1 MFKGS
6 SSGKFAQFQPS
17 ENLKL
22 QVQTVPLNDI
32 RRKLPKKLEE
42 LMNNANAEDLDL
54 TELCSKTD
62 ELKLVMYCEDS
73 PSSTTEPIYCEIQ
86 SLPAIH
92 KYLNLR
98 LQTVPDG
105 IFTIEKSQ
113 IYKSTYLPYST
124 AKKRKRGSEIHCY
137 FTFIGSVISEFIW
150 KNAQT
155 SLEMNL
161 AVDSLA
167 LLAHAASQ
175 TFTDDSS
182 VSVSASS
189 SSNPPISSSS
199 SSSFMSQVE
208 DKAESLNKRKREE
221 EETGDDVT
229 DYSGVSLSDSRPKK
243 LKSSPSKIL
252 PSTLSDESGSL
263 KNEVEEEDQEIVAQ
277 YYEDHQKTLDES
289 RPVSVSA
296 STTSLNHIIV
306 QKLEPIQSSST
317 SACHEQRVSVGHQ
330 TFLVNDSTESTDNLL
345 SAFRSTAI
353 ATKDTEF
360 SMGGKIAPIHHFWK
374 GVIILQ
380 LDDEHKIHHL
390 IVKYL
395 TSKS

>member
-6 SSGKFAQFQPS
+6 SSSKFAQFQPS
-17 ENLKL
+17 ENQKL

-73 PSSTTEPIYCEIQ
+73 PSSTTEPIYCEVQ
-86 SLPAIH
+86 SLSTIH

-98 LQTVPDG
+98 LQSVPDG

-182 VSVSASS
+182 VSISASS
-189 SSNPPISSSS
+189 SSNPTISSSS
-199 SSSFMSQVE
+199 SSSVSQAE
-208 DKAESLNKRKREE
+208 DKAESLNKRKREDE
-221 EETGDDVT
+221 EAADDVT
-229 DYSGVSLSDSRPKK
+229 DYSGVSLSDGRSKK
-243 LKSSPSKIL
+243 LKTTSSKIL
-252 PSTLSDESGSL
+252 PSTSSDESEVL
-263 KNEVEEEDQEIVAQ
+263 KNDVEEEDQELVAQ
-277 YYEDHQKTLDES
+277 YYEDHQKTVDES
-289 RPVSVSA
+289 RPVSASA
-296 STTSLNHIIV
+296 SVTSLNHIIV

-317 SACHEQRVSVGHQ
+317 TACHEQRVSIGHQ

-360 SMGGKIAPIHHFWK
+360 SMGGKIAPVHHFWK

-380 LDDEHKIHHL
+380 LNDEHKIHHL

-395 TSKS
+395 TSNS